1 MKAIVCTRGGPPD
14 VLEHREVEKPSPKAR
29 ELLIRIHASTVTSGD
44 VILRKLRGPLR
55 WVFGLAFGLGKDA
68 ILGHE
73 LAGDVEAVGGKVTKF
88 DHGDAVFA
96 STGNKGGANAEA
108 ICLSEN
114 GMVARKPTN
123 LTYEEAAAV
132 PVGANTALV
141 ILRKAPLLKD
151 RDVLIYGA
159 SGSVGTFATQLARHF
174 GAQVTG
180 VCSTANL
187 DLVRSLGAARVV
199 DYTQGDFTQ
208 IGGSYDVIFDAVG
221 KTSESKCKG
230 ILKAGGSFL
239 SVRSPTKE
247 RQENLVF
254 LKDLLEAGEIWPVID
269 RTYPLEEIVAAH
281 RYVET
286 GRKRGNVVLQIA

>member
-1 MKAIVCTRGGPPD
+1 
-14 VLEHREVEKPSPKAR
+14 
-29 ELLIRIHASTVTSGD
+29 
-44 VILRKLRGPLR
+44 
-55 WVFGLAFGLGKDA
+55 
-68 ILGHE
+68 
-73 LAGDVEAVGGKVTKF
+73 
-88 DHGDAVFA
+88 
-96 STGNKGGANAEA
+96 
-108 ICLSEN
+108 
-114 GMVARKPTN
+114 
-123 LTYEEAAAV
+123 
-132 PVGANTALV
+132 
-141 ILRKAPLLKD
+141 
-151 RDVLIYGA
+151 
-159 SGSVGTFATQLARHF
+159 
-174 GAQVTG
+174 
-180 VCSTANL
+180 
-187 DLVRSLGAARVV
+187 V